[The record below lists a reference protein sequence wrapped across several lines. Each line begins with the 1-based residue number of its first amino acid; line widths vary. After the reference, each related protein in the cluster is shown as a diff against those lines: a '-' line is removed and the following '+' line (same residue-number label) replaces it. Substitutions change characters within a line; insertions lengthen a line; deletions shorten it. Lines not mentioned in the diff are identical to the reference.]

1 MNDTKKTKKQ
11 KPLHTNTLESLKDIG
26 VSTASSLKKDVVRPN
41 EFIDQIIGPGRPQKF
56 SGEIS
61 VGESLEMSEVLSG
74 EHQEKKKVEKQLSF
88 ERRIRIEEDT
98 ENEKKINELKIQLN
112 AISKEILQIAQ
123 ETEELS
129 EDVKLATM
137 QAPIEPGVYH
147 VVFFEKLLEFIKS
160 FRKKISEA
168 HVWLHALNKRA
179 QKKNAWGSRYKK
191 HGAKYLLSGEHYLSR
206 SAG

>member
-1 MNDTKKTKKQ
+1 MNDPKKTKKQ
-11 KPLHTNTLESLKDIG
+11 KPLHTSALESLKDIG
-26 VSTASSLKKDVVRPN
+26 TSTASSLKKDVVKPS
-41 EFIDQIIGPGRPQKF
+41 EFIDQIIGTRRPQKY

-61 VGESLEMSEVLSG
+61 VGESLEMSDVLSG
-74 EHQEKKKVEKQLSF
+74 EHEEKKKIEKQLSF
-88 ERRIRIEEDT
+88 ERKIRIDEEIG
-98 ENEKKINELKIQLN
+98 NEKKINELKMQLN
-112 AISKEILQIAQ
+112 AISKEILAIAV

-129 EDVKLATM
+129 EDIKLAVM
-137 QAPIEPGVYH
+137 QAPVEPGVYH
-147 VVFFEKLLEFIKS
+147 VIFFEKLLEFIKS

-179 QKKNAWGSRYKK
+179 QKKNAWGARYKK